1 MSNSYYNHTT
11 YPTPNS
17 PGSSAA
23 LRAELESIT
32 DGFDLLPTLT
42 GNGYKV
48 AMVNST
54 GTALIASSALQALA
68 ITSSTIDSTPIG
80 ATTAAAGTF
89 TTLVASS
96 GTVGGANI
104 VTTTATQTLT
114 NKTLTAPVIS
124 TIVNTGTLTLPTS
137 SDTLVGRA
145 TTDTLSN
152 KTISGASNTLS
163 NIANAS
169 LTNSSV
175 TIGSTSVALGATAAT
190 IAGLTLTTPVIAQ
203 ILNTGTLTLPTS
215 TDTLVGRATTDTLTN
230 KTISGASNTLS
241 NIANA
246 SLTNSSVTIG
256 STSVALGATVT
267 TFAGLASVTSTSFVG
282 ALTGNASTVT
292 NGVYTTGSYSNPNW
306 ITSLAGSK
314 ITGNITGNAANV
326 TGTVAVANGGTSAT
340 TAAGARTALLPTFT
354 GNAGKAVV
362 VNGAGTDI
370 EYVTLTGTGT
380 VTSVAVSGGTTGLTT
395 SGGPVTTSGTITLAG
410 TLAIANGGSGATTAQ
425 AALNA
430 FAGGVTSGFYL
441 RGNGTN
447 VVLNTIQ
454 SADVPTLNQ
463 NTTGTAANVTGT
475 VAIANGGSGVTTAQ
489 AAMNAFAGAVTNGY
503 YLRGNGTNVVMAA
516 LGAADITGT
525 LAVGN
530 GGTGLTTIAA
540 LSIPVANSLNT
551 YTTVTPSAGQSVR
564 INAGGTAWEAYT
576 PSSGT
581 GTVTSVGWTGGI
593 VSIANATTTPA
604 FTIAGTSGGIPY
616 FTSTTGWASS
626 GLLAAN
632 AIVLGGGAGV
642 APGTTTTGTGVVTAL
657 GNTVNTT
664 GGLVTQSGTLATSA
678 LLLGGGSGNPVTSTA
693 TGTGVVTALGVN
705 IGTAGAFVVNG
716 GALGTPSSG
725 TLTSATGLPLTTG
738 VTGTLPVGNGGLG
751 LTSIAARSI
760 PVANSADTY
769 TTVTPAANQS
779 VRINSGNTAWEAFT
793 PGTVTSVGWTG
804 GIVSV
809 ATGTTTPAFTIAGT
823 SGGIPYFDSA
833 STWAT
838 SAALEANKLVV
849 GGGAGVAPSTIT
861 TGNGVIGALG
871 NNLNGINGLVT
882 SAGTATLTNKRINP
896 RVSSAASA
904 ASITPDVASFDQYA
918 LTAQAAALAIN
929 APTGTPVD
937 GTKLIFRLLDNGTAR
952 ALTWNAT
959 YTAIGVTLPTTTVI
973 NKTTYVGCIYN
984 ANNTRW
990 DVIAVTTQA

>member
-23 LRAELESIT
+23 LRNELSAIT

-48 AMVNST
+48 AMVNSA
-54 GTALIASSALQALA
+54 GTALIASAALQALA
-68 ITSSTIDSTPIG
+68 ITSSTIDSSVIG
-80 ATTAAAGTF
+80 GTYPAAGTF
-89 TTLVASS
+89 TTLVATS

-114 NKTLTAPVIS
+114 NKTLTAPIIS
-124 TIVNTGTLTLPTS
+124 TIVNSGALTLPATT
-137 SDTLVGRA
+137 DTLVGRA
-145 TTDTLSN
+145 TTDTLTN
-152 KTISGASNTLS
+152 KTISGASNTLT

-175 TIGSTSVALGATAAT
+175 TIGSTAVALGATAAT
-190 IAGLTLTTPVIAQ
+190 IAGLTLTTPAIAQ

-241 NIANA
+241 NIGNA

-292 NGVYTTGSYSNPNW
+292 DGVYTTGSYADPSW

-314 ITGNITGNAANV
+314 ISGNITGNAANV

-362 VNGAGTDI
+362 VNGTGTDI
-370 EYVTLTGTGT
+370 EYVTLSGTGT
-380 VTSVAVSGGTTGLTT
+380 VTSVDVSGGTTGLTT
-395 SGGPVTTSGTITLAG
+395 SGGPITVSGTITLAG

-425 AALNA
+425 AAINA

-454 SADVPTLNQ
+454 AADVPTLNQ

-475 VAIANGGSGVTTAQ
+475 VAVANGGSGVTTAQ

-525 LAVGN
+525 LAVNN

-576 PSSGT
+576 PS
-581 GTVTSVGWTGGI
+581 
-593 VSIANATTTPA
+593 
-604 FTIAGTSGGIPY
+604 
-616 FTSTTGWASS
+616 
-626 GLLAAN
+626 
-632 AIVLGGGAGV
+632 
-642 APGTTTTGTGVVTAL
+642 
-657 GNTVNTT
+657 NT
-664 GGLVTQSGTLATSA
+664 
-678 LLLGGGSGNPVTSTA
+678 
-693 TGTGVVTALGVN
+693 
-705 IGTAGAFVVNG
+705 
-716 GALGTPSSG
+716 
-725 TLTSATGLPLTTG
+725 
-738 VTGTLPVGNGGLG
+738 
-751 LTSIAARSI
+751 
-760 PVANSADTY
+760 
-769 TTVTPAANQS
+769 
-779 VRINSGNTAWEAFT
+779 
-793 PGTVTSVGWTG
+793 
-804 GIVSV
+804 
-809 ATGTTTPAFTIAGT
+809 
-823 SGGIPYFDSA
+823 
-833 STWAT
+833 
-838 SAALEANKLVV
+838 
-849 GGGAGVAPSTIT
+849 
-861 TGNGVIGALG
+861 
-871 NNLNGINGLVT
+871 
-882 SAGTATLTNKRINP
+882 
-896 RVSSAASA
+896 
-904 ASITPDVASFDQYA
+904 
-918 LTAQAAALAIN
+918 
-929 APTGTPVD
+929 
-937 GTKLIFRLLDNGTAR
+937 
-952 ALTWNAT
+952 
-959 YTAIGVTLPTTTVI
+959 
-973 NKTTYVGCIYN
+973 
-984 ANNTRW
+984 
-990 DVIAVTTQA
+990 